1 MAVGKEPH
9 KKIAEAT
16 TGAHVKDVQSGP
28 SDYTVGALG
37 AVTLKMEERCRKH
50 AVQLRK
56 CTES

>member
-37 AVTLKMEERCRKH
+37 AVTLKM
-50 AVQLRK
+50 
-56 CTES
+56 